1 MARRRPYVAAMR
13 LALSL
18 AILVAGASAAT
29 AKTPLPERAEH
40 SVYDAAGV
48 IDDAREQ
55 SIEAINRQLFER
67 ARVAVVVI
75 TVPRLVDETIEE
87 LAVRVQH
94 DWGVGERG
102 KDESV
107 VIALSVED
115 RKIFLATGYGSEGY
129 LPDGKVGAIRDLA
142 TPALRANDYA
152 AGLYTADLAIAQVA
166 AAAHNVAIDGA
177 PAAPPR
183 LHGDDDNAGTLTIGL
198 VLGALLLFGVMRRR
212 GRGGPGGGGGGFSS
226 FTTGAAFC
234 SMLDDRGPG
243 SSWGGSSGG
252 GGSGGGGGFGGFGGG
267 SGGGGGAG
275 GSF

>member
-1 MARRRPYVAAMR
+1 MR
-13 LALSL
+13 LALSV
-18 AILVAGASAAT
+18 AVLVAGASAAA
-29 AKTPLPERAEH
+29 AKTPLPERADH

-48 IDDAREQ
+48 IDDARER
-55 SIEAINRQLFER
+55 SIEALNRQLFER
-67 ARVAVVVI
+67 AGVAVVLV

-94 DWGVGERG
+94 DWGVGVRG

-107 VIALSVED
+107 VIALSVDD

-142 TPALRANDYA
+142 TPALRASDFA
-152 AGLYTADLAIAQVA
+152 GGLYTADLAIAQVA
-166 AAAHNVAIDGA
+166 AAAHHVTLDGV
-177 PAAPPR
+177 PAAPQR
-183 LHGDDDNAGTLTIGL
+183 LRGDDDSAGLLTIGL
-198 VLGALLLFGVMRRR
+198 VLGALVLFGVLGRR
-212 GRGGPGGGGGGFSS
+212 GRGGPGGGGGLGS
-226 FTTGAAFC
+226 FVAGAALG
-234 SMLDDRGPG
+234 SMLGNRGQG
-243 SSWGGSSGG
+243 SSWGG